1 LHCIRWLAV
10 ATASLALIGCTTSGT
25 TTRVASSP
33 RDDAQTTVMDTPGS
47 LDRPGTRLT
56 IRNPDPAKWMPINRQ
71 TNQQNR
77 SMTTVWTCR
86 PLACAG
92 KNVAVAIQTSPSPTR
107 SPNRTALERVAKL
120 LPAQAKAQDV
130 MMEAASDGDER
141 LTSLASKVTQVRDYP
156 AILTELKR
164 TSRGKVSYI
173 YRGDLFIGLFVVR
186 IISASSERDEAQR
199 SFSAFVTAFEVI
211 DRPPDAPAEPAA
223 VALDSQAA
231 TATNGAGPVQ

>member
-1 LHCIRWLAV
+1 MHCIRWLAV

-71 TNQQNR
+71 ANQQNR

-107 SPNRTALERVAKL
+107 SPNRTALERS
-120 LPAQAKAQDV
+120 P
-130 MMEAASDGDER
+130 
-141 LTSLASKVTQVRDYP
+141 
-156 AILTELKR
+156 
-164 TSRGKVSYI
+164 
-173 YRGDLFIGLFVVR
+173 
-186 IISASSERDEAQR
+186 
-199 SFSAFVTAFEVI
+199 
-211 DRPPDAPAEPAA
+211 
-223 VALDSQAA
+223 
-231 TATNGAGPVQ
+231 N